1 MKQFLIK
8 TILFCLIII
17 NFAGCSN
24 NTTEQQ
30 QSQSQEKKET
40 YKLSAFSMPLQ
51 TEYVYDYLGMRF
63 QLGEEVNKALE
74 QGKLFM
80 YLDAGYS
87 QHTKELEYARQ
98 AILYVSPEDRQQT
111 WDNDEQKLQEWKNQA
126 QILGYIGAYKRDVIE
141 QVDITVLTNCTK
153 NKNIGETPD
162 GTWQY
167 YISSNDITEVQQA
180 AERFSRTLVT
190 IYQSKPFVE
199 GVSIFAQSVENKPSI
214 GDFQTNDIYG
224 NTVTKDIFSEHDIT
238 LVNVFTTQAEPC
250 LLEIKELQELY
261 TYQKSEQ
268 QSFHII
274 GIVYDAWQNQ
284 KEQAEELAKQIQK
297 EYNITYDI
305 ILPDGVLM
313 NNCLKDISAFPTTFF
328 VDKHGN
334 IIGEYYL
341 GARPKENLLEI
352 MGDLKED
359 NSSAAETQQE

>member
-8 TILFCLIII
+8 IALFCFIII
-17 NFAGCSN
+17 SFAGCSN
-24 NTTEQQ
+24 TSAEQQ
-30 QSQSQEKKET
+30 QNNSQEKTET

-80 YLDAGYS
+80 YLDASYS
-87 QHTKELEYARQ
+87 QYTKELEYARQ

-126 QILGYIGAYKRDVIE
+126 QILGYIGAYKRSLLE
-141 QVDITVLTNCTK
+141 QVDIAVLTNCTK

-190 IYQSKPFVE
+190 IYESKPFTE
-199 GVSIFAQSVENKPSI
+199 GVSIFAQSSENKTNI
-214 GDFQTNDIYG
+214 GEFQTNDIYG
-224 NTVTKDIFSEHDIT
+224 NAVTKDIFSEYDIT

-250 LLEIKELQELY
+250 LLEIKELEELY

-268 QSFHII
+268 QSFHVV

-284 KEQAEELAKQIQK
+284 KEQAQELAKQIQNK
-297 EYNITYDI
+297 YNVTYDI
-305 ILPDGVLM
+305 ILPDDVLM
-313 NNCLKDISAFPTTFF
+313 EGCLKDINAFPTTFF
-328 VDKHGN
+328 VDKQGN

-341 GARPKENLLEI
+341 GARPKEDLLEI
-352 MGDLKED
+352 IEDL
-359 NSSAAETQQE
+359 NNNYNNVAETQ